1 MPLVCVFCRANFV
14 GTSFT
19 VYDNGLNP
27 GRGVATPSGSN
38 LREELAIVNY
48 VSTYTPHPLLAAAQH
63 VLIHYLIHTC
73 KLTVKGAHLKSRSQE
88 YV

>member
-1 MPLVCVFCRANFV
+1 MFFRANFV

-48 VSTYTPHPLLAAAQH
+48 VSTYTLQPLLAAAQL
-63 VLIHYLIHTC
+63 VLTLYSFTF
-73 KLTVKGAHLKSRSQE
+73 AS
-88 YV
+88 

>member
-1 MPLVCVFCRANFV
+1 MHLFCRANFV

-38 LREELAIVNY
+38 LREELAAVSY
-48 VSTYTPHPLLAAAQH
+48 VSTYTVPHSGCYRH
-63 VLIHYLIHTC
+63 N
-73 KLTVKGAHLKSRSQE
+73 K
-88 YV
+88 